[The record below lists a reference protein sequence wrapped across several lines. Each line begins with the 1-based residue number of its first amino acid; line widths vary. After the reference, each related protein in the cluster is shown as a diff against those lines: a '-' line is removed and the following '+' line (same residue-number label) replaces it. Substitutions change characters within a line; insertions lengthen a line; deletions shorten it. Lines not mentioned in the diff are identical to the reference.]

1 MCISRKDRLK
11 FKDLFKNEDK
21 ITLKQIYERAKIINP
36 LYKDTEY
43 ESFISDF
50 LNCGDCFFSSYTSYL
65 KFMRRYN

>member
-50 LNCGDCFFSSYTSYL
+50 LNLC
-65 KFMRRYN
+65 R